1 MGEKMDLHQGPGGPR
16 GPGGPPG
23 PQGPHPKRQFFHN
36 KIKNFHFSAQNAQ
49 EADPNGQKWP
59 KMAKIG
65 QNLRKFPKISE
76 KLQFLQIL
84 ILVAQMGTWDWQKS
98 KNQKKAPGFLPPAQL
113 LPPHHLLTLSTSD
126 TMQHVHL
133 TLSAACP
140 TVWGWWGW
148 SVWCST
154 WVQHCGHCG
163 GDDDVV
169 PHSMG
174 QHQCSTPT
182 RWSTVQWCCAQH
194 STAVKSIG
202 SIISRGSII
211 ASSHAAAFFDFCKE
225 WVELPLW
232 GRWNY
237 FFWFFLFLHLQG
249 GCKYPQN
256 QKIAFFDFWGSRVP
270 LKSKNGKNRKNFDF
284 LVIWVCPLV
293 IVARK
298 MKNSFSYVPSCNSL
312 VSVSDPWRAFW
323 ADTAPFKGPRLASC
337 VASGTTEIKGHCQVC
352 RVLKLLRVR
361 TSGHT
366 PPSKCVSRIPGLK
379 SIEDQIGI

>member
-1 MGEKMDLHQGPGGPR
+1 
-16 GPGGPPG
+16 
-23 PQGPHPKRQFFHN
+23 
-36 KIKNFHFSAQNAQ
+36 
-49 EADPNGQKWP
+49 
-59 KMAKIG
+59 
-65 QNLRKFPKISE
+65 
-76 KLQFLQIL
+76 
-84 ILVAQMGTWDWQKS
+84 MGTWDWQKS

-126 TMQHVHL
+126 TMQHEKMDQQCSMFTSPSVFF
-133 TLSAACP
+133 CP
-140 TVWGWWGW
+140 QSSFAPQYGDDDDDDQYGVLY
-148 SVWCST
+148 CT

-256 QKIAFFDFWGSRVP
+256 QKIAFFWFLGVSGTPKIKKWQKFRFFGHLGLPPGHCGQKNEKFFLLRSFLQLPRLRLGP
-270 LKSKNGKNRKNFDF
+270 LKGF
-284 LVIWVCPLV
+284 LSWHGAHQGPSSPLV
-293 IVARK
+293 
-298 MKNSFSYVPSCNSL
+298 SCFRNY
-312 VSVSDPWRAFW
+312 
-323 ADTAPFKGPRLASC
+323 G
-337 VASGTTEIKGHCQVC
+337 
-352 RVLKLLRVR
+352 
-361 TSGHT
+361 
-366 PPSKCVSRIPGLK
+366 VSRTPSRTIT
-379 SIEDQIGI
+379 

>member
-1 MGEKMDLHQGPGGPR
+1 
-16 GPGGPPG
+16 
-23 PQGPHPKRQFFHN
+23 
-36 KIKNFHFSAQNAQ
+36 
-49 EADPNGQKWP
+49 
-59 KMAKIG
+59 
-65 QNLRKFPKISE
+65 
-76 KLQFLQIL
+76 
-84 ILVAQMGTWDWQKS
+84 MGTWDWQKS

-126 TMQHVHL
+126 TMQHEKMDQQCSMFTSPSVFF
-133 TLSAACP
+133 CP
-140 TVWGWWGW
+140 QSSFAPQYGDDDDDQYGVLY
-148 SVWCST
+148 CT

-337 VASGTTEIKGHCQVC
+337 VASGTTKILGH
-352 RVLKLLRVR
+352 L
-361 TSGHT
+361 
-366 PPSKCVSRIPGLK
+366 
-379 SIEDQIGI
+379 